1 MRTAIVI
8 VHTSDRRCVDVE
20 VPLDITA
27 EQLIRALHEG
37 LDPEGK
43 CPFSLRCE
51 NPYAYLTG
59 YGKLSGYGFHNGTGI
74 YYTEE

>member
-1 MRTAIVI
+1 MKTAVVI
-8 VHTSDRRCVDVE
+8 VHTPDHRSLDVE

-27 EQLIRALHEG
+27 EQLIHALHAG

-43 CPFSLRCE
+43 CPISLRCE
-51 NPYAYLTG
+51 NPYAYLGG
-59 YGKLSGYGFHNGTGI
+59 YGKLSGFGFHNGTGI